1 MRGRA
6 IRLSPSR
13 RIVSDL
19 SYFARRT
26 PLGVMHIALNIGPF
40 MDARRAA
47 VEKPP
52 LTAALMKAF
61 ALVAARHP
69 PLRQAYVKFP
79 WPHLYEYPASV
90 GGVVVEREVDG
101 EAAIFIARV
110 KNPESRPLGEIAG
123 LLAQMKS
130 APLTAI
136 KDFRLT
142 LALGRWPLAVRRF
155 VWWLGLNL
163 GRQRANYFPTFL
175 ISVLGHDGVGIHYP
189 VMPFT
194 LFLSLGP
201 IAANGDVTLTC
212 AFDHRG
218 MDGAIVGK
226 GMADLAGALNGP
238 IAAEILATKEGL
250 T

>member
-1 MRGRA
+1 MRGKS
-6 IRLSPSR
+6 IRLSPAR

-26 PLGVMHIALNIGPF
+26 PLGVMTIRMNIAPVL
-40 MDARRAA
+40 AARAA
-47 VEKPP
+47 APDRPP
-52 LTAALMKAF
+52 LSALLMKGF
-61 ALVAARHP
+61 ALVAARHA

-90 GGVVVEREVDG
+90 GGVVVEREVEG

-110 KNPESRPLGEIAG
+110 KNPESRPLSEVAA
-123 LLAQMKS
+123 LLANAKS
-130 APLTAI
+130 APLASI

-142 LALGRWPLAVRRF
+142 LALGRFPLLIRRF

-175 ISVLGHDGVGIHYP
+175 ISLLGQGGIGINYP

-194 LFLSLGP
+194 LFLSIGP
-201 IAANGDVTLTC
+201 ISPEGEVTLTC

-218 MDGAIVGK
+218 MDGAVVAR
-226 GMADLAGALNGP
+226 GMAELEDALNGP
-238 IAAEILATKEGL
+238 IADELRSAGS
-250 T
+250 